1 MNLNELEKIAND
13 EQEKVPSDLEHNID
27 TLINTLAFAENLKS
41 KKESHKSG
49 NQMKWLCM
57 AATFV
62 LVIGF
67 AWLMLSKQSEPKDTF
82 SDPCEAY
89 AYFSSTKNR
98 IASEFND
105 GMDKANAAMSTI
117 KTVMSNET
125 K

>member
-27 TLINTLAFAENLKS
+27 TLINTLVFAENLKNEE
-41 KKESHKSG
+41 KGHKPV

-67 AWLMLSKQSEPKDTF
+67 AWLMLSKQSEPKD
-82 SDPCEAY
+82 SDPREAY
-89 AYFSSTKNR
+89 AYFSSTMNR

-105 GMDKANAAMSTI
+105 GMDKANAAMSTL